1 MNSYKILIV
10 DDSALVVDRL
20 FENLHEMKCVD
31 KLFSAHSYLE
41 AINQIKQQL
50 PHFVLLDIQLPGK
63 NGIELLS
70 FIKQNYPNIVTIML
84 TNMVSDYYKD
94 LCNNIGADYFIDKSS
109 EFEKIPGI
117 IETYF
122 QEVKISLKEKPPGKF
137 TQGCKQ
143 CMFKGSIFYEKINV

>member
-1 MNSYKILIV
+1 MMNRYKILIV

-31 KLFSAHSYLE
+31 KLFSAHSYAE
-41 AINQIKQQL
+41 AVNQIKLQPPQ
-50 PHFVLLDIQLPGK
+50 FILLDIQLPGK

-70 FIKQNYPNIVTIML
+70 YIKQNYPNIITIML

-122 QEVKISLKEKPPGKF
+122 QEVKI
-137 TQGCKQ
+137 
-143 CMFKGSIFYEKINV
+143 

>member
-1 MNSYKILIV
+1 MMNSYKILIV

-122 QEVKISLKEKPPGKF
+122 QEVKI
-137 TQGCKQ
+137 
-143 CMFKGSIFYEKINV
+143 

>member
-1 MNSYKILIV
+1 MMNSYKILIV

-31 KLFSAHSYLE
+31 KLFSAHSYPE
-41 AINQIKQQL
+41 AVNQIIQQP

-122 QEVKISLKEKPPGKF
+122 QEIKI
-137 TQGCKQ
+137 
-143 CMFKGSIFYEKINV
+143 